1 MENHVRVD
9 TNDEVNVVGALVR
22 QYRGE
27 RHLTQKQLAEE
38 IGMSTSWIAQVEQG
52 EIEVSDVHHL
62 GRLAQAFGAPL
73 GEFVLATGVPNV
85 SINLRERDYVEMV
98 RQSIAGF
105 PNPESLVPH
114 AKATAVPIA
123 IDHLEAQT
131 RRAWELVHASSYE
144 ELGHL
149 LARLIPATEAA
160 SRATTTD
167 RVRTLHCLADA
178 YQVAASML
186 VKVDDHGAAW
196 VAADRA
202 ITAGERC
209 DDRCLILAGQLR
221 MARTMLDSHDR
232 KLARHVLKRA
242 MAMAKDVQS
251 SQDPGLIS
259 LVGSCALLI
268 GVLAARDHDTASAE
282 KSVRTA
288 RKLAHQLNEDR
299 NEYETEFGPT
309 NVAMHAV
316 AIAVE
321 LGNGQEALELAKNV
335 PPGVLSR
342 ERRARYLIDV
352 ARAHLLVKS
361 PERAVDTLLWAEEIA
376 PQELVNLGMVL
387 VLIEEIEDQLKRHGS
402 PALRKL
408 KQRLYG

>member
-1 MENHVRVD
+1 MRAD
-9 TNDEVNVVGALVR
+9 TNGEMNVVGALVK

-27 RHLTQKQLAEE
+27 RHLTQKQLAQE

-62 GRLAQAFGAPL
+62 GRLAQALGAPL
-73 GEFVLATGVPNV
+73 GEFVLATGVPDV
-85 SINLRERDYVEMV
+85 SMNLRERDYVEMV

-114 AKATAVPIA
+114 AKATAASVS

-131 RRAWELVHASSYE
+131 RHAWELAHASSYE

-149 LARLIPATEAA
+149 LARLIPAAEAA
-160 SRATTTD
+160 SRSSTTD
-167 RVRTLHCLADA
+167 RVRTLHCVADA

-282 KSVRTA
+282 KSLRTA
-288 RKLAHQLNEDR
+288 RKLARQLSEDR
-299 NEYETEFGPT
+299 NEYGTEFGPT

-316 AIAVE
+316 AISVE
-321 LGNGQEALELAKNV
+321 LGNGQEALD
-335 PPGVLSR
+335 
-342 ERRARYLIDV
+342 RARAVAPRTLSPERQARFLIDV
-352 ARAHLLVKS
+352 ARANLLIKS
-361 PERAVDTLLWAEEIA
+361 PERAIDTLLHIEEIA
-376 PQELVNLGMVL
+376 PEELRNLGL
-387 VLIEEIEDQLKRHGS
+387 VMTIIEEIEDQLGRRRS

>member
-1 MENHVRVD
+1 
-9 TNDEVNVVGALVR
+9 
-22 QYRGE
+22 
-27 RHLTQKQLAEE
+27 
-38 IGMSTSWIAQVEQG
+38 
-52 EIEVSDVHHL
+52 
-62 GRLAQAFGAPL
+62 
-73 GEFVLATGVPNV
+73 
-85 SINLRERDYVEMV
+85 
-98 RQSIAGF
+98 
-105 PNPESLVPH
+105 
-114 AKATAVPIA
+114 
-123 IDHLEAQT
+123 
-131 RRAWELVHASSYE
+131 
-144 ELGHL
+144 
-149 LARLIPATEAA
+149 
-160 SRATTTD
+160 
-167 RVRTLHCLADA
+167 VRTLHCLPDA

-242 MAMAKDVQS
+242 MTMAKDVQS

-268 GVLAARDHDTASAE
+268 GVLAARDHDTASAK
-282 KSVRTA
+282 KSLRTA
-288 RKLAHQLNEDR
+288 RKLAHQLSEDR

-342 ERRARYLIDV
+342 ERRARNLIDV

-361 PERAVDTLLWAEEIA
+361 PERAVDTLLRAEEIA

-387 VLIEEIEDQLKRHGS
+387 VVIEEIEDQLKRHRS

-408 KQRLYG
+408 KHRLYG

>member
-1 MENHVRVD
+1 MRAD
-9 TNDEVNVVGALVR
+9 TNGEMNVVGALVK

-27 RHLTQKQLAEE
+27 RHLTQKQLAQES
-38 IGMSTSWIAQVEQG
+38 GMSTSWIAQVEQG

-62 GRLAQAFGAPL
+62 GRLAQALGAPL
-73 GEFVLATGVPNV
+73 GEFVLATGVPDV
-85 SINLRERDYVEMV
+85 SMNLRERDYVEMV

-114 AKATAVPIA
+114 AKATAASVS

-131 RRAWELVHASSYE
+131 RHAWELAHASSYE

-149 LARLIPATEAA
+149 LARLIPAAEAA
-160 SRATTTD
+160 SRTTTD

-282 KSVRTA
+282 KSLRTA
-288 RKLAHQLNEDR
+288 RKLARQLSEDR

-335 PPGVLSR
+335 PPGLLSR

-361 PERAVDTLLWAEEIA
+361 PERAVDTLLAAEEIA

-387 VLIEEIEDQLKRHGS
+387 VVIEEIEDQLKRRRS